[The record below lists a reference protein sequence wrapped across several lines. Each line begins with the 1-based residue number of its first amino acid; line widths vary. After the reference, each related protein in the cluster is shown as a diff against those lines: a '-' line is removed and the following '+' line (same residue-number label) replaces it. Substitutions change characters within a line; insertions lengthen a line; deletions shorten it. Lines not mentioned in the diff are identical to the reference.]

1 MRMSPFSSVGSRSAM
16 VLSTTAA
23 GTMSHTARGLS
34 SFFTKSV
41 SEVDPIAF
49 SCTSSCT
56 VLGDMSKTT
65 HWCPPLMRRRT
76 MLAPIRPSPIIPSCM
91 AVSLLARLELAIAA
105 DEGVGRAVVL
115 EGGFRARFELADD
128 ALGEHLAQLY
138 TPLVEGVDA
147 PDRPLGEHG
156 MLVQGH
162 ELAEG
167 LRGEPVEEDGV
178 GWTIALEDPV
188 RHQTVRGALGLHLA
202 RCLAEGQRLC
212 LGEDVG
218 DQHVVVVAQGIQGV
232 DEADEVAGDEPRPLV
247 DELIERVLA
256 VGPRLAPVDRPCVVV
271 HAPAVQADVFAVRF
285 HGQLLEIRWEA
296 LEVLLVGQHGHRL
309 RAEEVVVPD

>member
-1 MRMSPFSSVGSRSAM
+1 MSPFSSVGSRSAM

-34 SFFTKSV
+34 SFFTKSA
-41 SEVDPIAF
+41 SEVAPIAF

-56 VLGDMSKTT
+56 VLGDLSKTT
-65 HWCPPLMRRRT
+65 HWCPPLMSRRT
-76 MLAPIRPSPIIPSCM
+76 MFAPIRPSPIIPSCM
-91 AVSLLARLELAIAA
+91 AVSLLAGLEVAVAA

-115 EGGFRARFELADD
+115 ESGLRARFQLADD
-128 ALGEHLAQLY
+128 ALGEHLAQLD

-156 MLVQGH
+156 VLVQGH

-178 GWTIALEDPV
+178 GGTIALEDPV
-188 RHQTVRGALGLHLA
+188 RHQAVRGALSPYL
-202 RCLAEGQRLC
+202 RRRLAEGQYLC
-212 LGEDVG
+212 LGKDVG
-218 DQHVVVVAQGIQGV
+218 DQHVVVMAQGVQGV
-232 DEADEVAGDEPRPLV
+232 GEADEVAGDESRPLV

-256 VGPRLAPVDRPCVVV
+256 VGPRLAPVDRPRVVV
-271 HAPAVQADVFAVRF
+271 HALAAQADVLAVRL
-285 HGQLLEIRWEA
+285 HGQLLEIRGKS
-296 LEVLLVGQHGHRL
+296 LQVLLVRQ
-309 RAEEVVVPD
+309 

>member
-1 MRMSPFSSVGSRSAM
+1 MSPFSSVGSRSAM

-34 SFFTKSV
+34 SFFTKSA
-41 SEVDPIAF
+41 SEVDPIAL

-76 MLAPIRPSPIIPSCM
+76 MFAPIRPRPIIPSCM
-91 AVSLLARLELAIAA
+91 AVSLLAGLELAVAA

-115 EGGFRARFELADD
+115 EGGFRAARFQLADD
-128 ALGEHLAQLY
+128 ALGEHLAQLDA
-138 TPLVEGVDA
+138 PLVEGVDA

-156 MLVQGH
+156 VLVEGH
-162 ELAEG
+162 ELAQR

-178 GWTIALEDPV
+178 GRAVALENPL
-188 RHQTVRGALGLHLA
+188 RHQAVGRALRLHLG
-202 RCLAEGQRLC
+202 RRLAEGERLR

-218 DQHVVVVAQGIQGV
+218 D
-232 DEADEVAGDEPRPLV
+232 
-247 DELIERVLA
+247 
-256 VGPRLAPVDRPCVVV
+256 
-271 HAPAVQADVFAVRF
+271 
-285 HGQLLEIRWEA
+285 
-296 LEVLLVGQHGHRL
+296 
-309 RAEEVVVPD
+309 